1 MAASSKYHDCLLEQ
15 IGKTAAKQYFPLMTK
30 HLNELL
36 HFGKGHNANLT
47 MFLMRSIVADLN
59 QGGLVDGD

>member
-1 MAASSKYHDCLLEQ
+1 MVSFQIMLWLLVAN
-15 IGKTAAKQYFPLMTK
+15 IMTAAAKKYFPLMTK

-36 HFGKGHNANLT
+36 HFGKGHNANLA
-47 MFLMRSIVADLN
+47 MLLMRSIAADLN

>member
-1 MAASSKYHDCLLEQ
+1 MAASSKYHDCLEQ

-36 HFGKGHNANLT
+36 HFGKGHNANLA
-47 MFLMRSIVADLN
+47 MLLMRSIVADLN